1 MKRILL
7 GIFCLLAWSNT
18 AIAQPPLLK
27 GEVKHLNGALVT
39 NTPIRLLEPDINST
53 TDPDGVFKIQ
63 LSTKWKVGDQV
74 TLRVQLKGHE
84 VLRPW
89 EGKITI
95 QAEADKKLEPVI
107 VAKDTLVRLVNNPA
121 ELERRILQPA
131 FEAQARSRT
140 QPEASPEL
148 DVLAQEA
155 RRLNV
160 SLPELI
166 ALLNEWKKRAETR
179 GTVYEKA
186 LAALYEKNYG
196 DAIKLLTEDISADER
211 DLARS
216 DSLRNLLPRKYLNL
230 GLAHAGKYEHAEAE
244 QAYKKALA
252 LNPDF
257 LGARMLL
264 GYTYKF
270 TGRLVE
276 AMNLY
281 RIDARRLRAEQ
292 DSSQRK
298 LYASLLLEIGNILE
312 TQGNLDSA
320 LIHYRQS
327 LSSNRYLKHHEGIA
341 SAFSNIGDVYQT
353 RGKLDSALVYYRQA
367 LEINRRLQRP
377 EGMANQLGNI
387 GIVYKTQGKLDSALV
402 YYRQALE
409 INRRLQRPEGMANQL
424 GNIGIVYKTQG
435 KLDSAL
441 VYYRQALEI
450 NRRLQRPEGMA
461 SDLGNIGIVYKTQ
474 GKLDSALVYY
484 RQALEINRR
493 LQRPEGMANQLGNIG
508 VVYQTQGKLD
518 SALVYYRQSLAIE
531 RRLQRP
537 EGMASDLGNI
547 GIVYQTQGKLDSA
560 LVYYR
565 QALEINRR
573 LQRPEGM
580 GIQFFNLGFLFE
592 NSAEFGLAAAHFD
605 SAYSLFS
612 AMGSPQAEDAQ
623 KARLR
628 VIIKRD
634 PFILGHSY
642 LQNEKP
648 AEALEVYRTAL
659 QSKPDSLQGYLF
671 IAHVFSQTGPPDSVV
686 ANYRRALAK
695 KPNYAD
701 ALNGLAWHFALRNE
715 NLEEALTL
723 SQRSLQ
729 VKPQEPHYWDT
740 LAEIHFRMGRF
751 SEAQTANENARRYA
765 QDENV
770 LKSIEERANKI
781 EVALRR

>member
-353 RGKLDSALVYYRQA
+353 RGKLDSALVYYRQ
-367 LEINRRLQRP
+367 
-377 EGMANQLGNI
+377 
-387 GIVYKTQGKLDSALV
+387 
-402 YYRQALE
+402 
-409 INRRLQRPEGMANQL
+409 
-424 GNIGIVYKTQG
+424 
-435 KLDSAL
+435 
-441 VYYRQALEI
+441 
-450 NRRLQRPEGMA
+450 
-461 SDLGNIGIVYKTQ
+461 
-474 GKLDSALVYY
+474 
-484 RQALEINRR
+484 
-493 LQRPEGMANQLGNIG
+493 
-508 VVYQTQGKLD
+508 
-518 SALVYYRQSLAIE
+518 SLAIE